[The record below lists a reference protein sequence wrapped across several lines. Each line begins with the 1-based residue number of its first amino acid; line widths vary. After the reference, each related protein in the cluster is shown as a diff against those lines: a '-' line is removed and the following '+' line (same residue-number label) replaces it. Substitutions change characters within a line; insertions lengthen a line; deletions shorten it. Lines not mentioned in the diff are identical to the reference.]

1 MRATCATIHIGAL
14 RENLRRVREL
24 APGARVLAVVK
35 ADGYGHGLE
44 RVARALAGADAF
56 GVAGIADG
64 QRLRAA
70 GVSQRIVVL
79 SGLDE
84 AGDLAEMRRL
94 RLDTVVHNE
103 EQVAALAADRD
114 PRPLRVWLKLDTGMH
129 RLGFAPERAREVH
142 ARLRALACVDRAIV
156 LMTHFANSDVF
167 DDNLTGQQIDRFEAA
182 VSGLDGERSLSNS
195 AGVLGWPEAQGDWV
209 RTGGALYGI
218 SVVAGKIGADF
229 GFQPA
234 MTLETRLVA
243 VNRVRRGE
251 RIGYGGDLAGA
262 RRHGCRR
269 RRNRLWRR
277 LSAACRRGHAGTRQ
291 RTPCGPRRPRVD
303 GPGHDRPARPS
314 RSARRRHGRALG
326 PRPAGRGD
334 RGARRY
340 DRLRTHLRSHPARAL
355 RRGRDLMAKART
367 AYVCGECGAEHNKWQ
382 GQCAECGV
390 WNTLTEF
397 VVQPAAKSAAANPR
411 GGYAGVVDAPKV
423 TPLAA
428 VALDAEQRGATG
440 IGELDRVL
448 GGGLVAGS
456 VVLIGGDPGIGKSTL
471 LLQMLGAIGG
481 RLRGLYVTGEESLGQ
496 VASRALRLGIALD
509 GLRSACRNLDRTH
522 PRRDRGD
529 PSRCADHRFDPDD
542 LDRVADRGA
551 RFGIARYA
559 SRPHASCVSQ
569 RKPAPACSWS
579 AT

>member
-1 MRATCATIHIGAL
+1 MRATCATIHIDAL

-167 DDNLTGQQIDRFEAA
+167 DDNLTGQQVDRFEAA

-251 RIGYGGDLAGA
+251 RIGYGATWQAPEDMDVGVAAIGYGDGYP
-262 RRHGCRR
+262 RH
-269 RRNRLWRR
+269 
-277 LSAACRRGHAGTRQ
+277 ADAGT
-291 RTPCGPRRPRVD
+291 PVLVNERRAGLVGRVSMD
-303 GPGHDRPARPS
+303 LVTIDLRDHPEARV
-314 RSARRRHGRALG
+314 GDTVVLW
-326 PRPAGRGD
+326 GRGLPVEEIAAHAD
-334 RGARRY
+334 TIGY
-340 DRLRTHLRSHPARAL
+340 ELT
-355 RRGRDLMAKART
+355 
-367 AYVCGECGAEHNKWQ
+367 
-382 GQCAECGV
+382 CGV
-390 WNTLTEF
+390 TRRVRF
-397 VVQPAAKSAAANPR
+397 V
-411 GGYAGVVDAPKV
+411 
-423 TPLAA
+423 
-428 VALDAEQRGATG
+428 E
-440 IGELDRVL
+440 
-448 GGGLVAGS
+448 
-456 VVLIGGDPGIGKSTL
+456 
-471 LLQMLGAIGG
+471 
-481 RLRGLYVTGEESLGQ
+481 
-496 VASRALRLGIALD
+496 D
-509 GLRSACRNLDRTH
+509 GT
-522 PRRDRGD
+522 
-529 PSRCADHRFDPDD
+529 
-542 LDRVADRGA
+542 
-551 RFGIARYA
+551 
-559 SRPHASCVSQ
+559 
-569 RKPAPACSWS
+569 
-579 AT
+579 